1 MRAKMAPAG
10 RETRETERLAKEPGL
25 CSMRRRRVRS
35 GWTQAGMV
43 ELGVLGRTV
52 GGVVVLEA
60 FVGCSLPFEVGG
72 GVEDT
77 AAGDM
82 VIQRELDSKD

>member
-1 MRAKMAPAG
+1 MAPAG
-10 RETRETERLAKEPGL
+10 RDTRETERLAKEPGL

-52 GGVVVLEA
+52 GGVVVLED
-60 FVGCSLPFEVGG
+60 FVVCGLPFEAGG

-82 VIQRELDSKD
+82 VGQRELDSKD